1 MHALLTAITAMTIA
15 STTPSSFHEFS
26 ASSIDGQPTPL
37 SAFKGK
43 VVLVVNV
50 ASFCGYTKQY
60 TPMQKLH
67 DAYADKGFAVLGFPA
82 NEFGAQE
89 PGTDA
94 EIKEFCSLK
103 YNVTFPMF
111 SKVVVKGASIHPL
124 FAWLTGGHQAVPAG
138 EIAWNF
144 EKFLVGKDGRV
155 IKRYGSRVD
164 PMSDEIRRDVEAALA
179 E

>member
-1 MHALLTAITAMTIA
+1 MSILTLLIAAMVVTAP
-15 STTPSSFHEFS
+15 TTFHDFS
-26 ASSIDGQPTPL
+26 ATTIDGQPMPL
-37 SAFKGK
+37 SSVRGK

-60 TPMQKLH
+60 IPLQQLH
-67 DAYADKGFAVLGFPA
+67 DRYSAQGLLVMGFPA

-94 EIKEFCSLK
+94 EIKEFCTLK
-103 YNVTFPMF
+103 YGVTFPMF
-111 SKVVVKGASIHPL
+111 SKIVVKGAAIHPL
-124 FAWLTGGHQAVPAG
+124 FAWLTKGHDGVPAG

-155 IKRYGSRVD
+155 LKRYSSRVD
-164 PMSDEIRRDVEAALA
+164 PMSDEVRRDIEQALEDA
-179 E
+179 

>member
-1 MHALLTAITAMTIA
+1 
-15 STTPSSFHEFS
+15 
-26 ASSIDGQPTPL
+26 
-37 SAFKGK
+37 
-43 VVLVVNV
+43 
-50 ASFCGYTKQY
+50 
-60 TPMQKLH
+60 MQKLH